1 MEKERKYVS
10 VEVKYGIHLKVADVR
25 DFMYGLC
32 LELHKRL
39 QKLAMTG
46 RTLTI
51 KLKVRKAGTP
61 REDPKSM
68 GYGMYHNKI
77 RSATLSQETDD
88 LDEIYKECMNILLQM
103 DALPTDIQGVGVQI
117 SRLEKRIDNSCTDS
131 TPNLSLQNDADTKS
145 SSKSTN
151 GLRTVSPEGFN
162 LELPSTDNGHSSVF
176 DRKKKPLIL
185 NSPHDTGVQTNC
197 SKSNEVRSN
206 MIFVGNETNEGK
218 SLQVQNTQDDLKEVA
233 RTQEG
238 NSQILVPQGPL
249 EYRLPRPQV
258 PFDLIPANDH
268 VDGSPYVRSL
278 TNHGKEEAADGGYN
292 LEKKGTSEI
301 PSADAGM
308 LCGSSFQDLGNYM
321 EDSPRCQLQF
331 HSNDSLES
339 NHDDLQNSSKN
350 FDLAVINDTNSKI
363 SQGNSSLQRSKD
375 DSNSQRLQEASK
387 PGCLQQYS
395 KSSSSEDVLSVT
407 DSQPCLSLSC
417 QDGLN
422 ERNSQGDSN
431 YSSSPTDAIYRSSHD
446 NSSSSSQELSILRN
460 FQDSSNNRC
469 SQVDSNFISSQRNGR
484 ESPHLT
490 RLPLRKRSKHLWRNV
505 HPEFLPDFWRK
516 SRYHHLST
524 WRLEHK
530 QFVNSLQKDK
540 QRRLPGKEKLRALMK
555 TAEMQEDLQERN
567 EHTNSCCSSLPSQ
580 TSIIPERDVN
590 SEKLPKERNVI
601 MHIDIDCFFVAVS
614 LLNRPDLIGKP
625 LAVTGP
631 ASVQRPRGMD
641 TWLEDSKGAYLEK
654 GILTCA
660 KANSIV
666 NSSREEICQ
675 QISLSQRIRE
685 DEESGTSE
693 HQVRNGQF
701 VSKEQRLHIGKNID
715 SEQHLCNQWKEN
727 NIEMEDG
734 AKCRKDMTDGAR
746 NEDDVSMVVSVG
758 SCQLF
763 NPLAEIASCSYEA
776 REFGV
781 GKGML
786 LSKAKELCP
795 HLHTVAY
802 DFEGYHRVSK
812 LFYETVASF
821 TSNIEAISCDELYI
835 DVTKTLMETG
845 ASPLEFA
852 QLVKDEIFAKTQ
864 CTASVGI
871 GSNTLLAKICTQ
883 RAKPNGIYLLEED
896 KVDEFMKRLPVTE
909 LKGVGEVTNNKLKSL
924 GISTCAELQ
933 RLSLPALQFHFGQK
947 IGQDL
952 YEHCR
957 GQRDQPIRVERKQK
971 VVSATINYG
980 IRFSG
985 FAEALKFVSNLAEA
999 VQKKL
1004 KKSGLAGRT
1013 ITLKLKVR
1021 KKDAP
1026 DLDPRYLGYGECD
1039 NKSRA
1044 KTLRQE
1050 TDDLC
1055 IIQRETQNLLLQSKA
1070 SPRDIRGVAVLMSLL
1085 KKVSSSSK
1093 RIKSLK
1099 DMLIKKGSEVK
1110 KTPSLI
1116 AERSEVTEP
1125 SEMVAR
1131 KAEAKHFPSSAEKS
1145 STYTNVTTVFQTEQP
1160 SSVLHDTANGKL
1172 EPVKSPNKTLQLESG
1187 FDQQFGHDHPQPA
1200 SPSSAVVTQDGLSS
1214 PLLKPLTMFSPKP
1227 DTSKRRNLSTGDL
1240 PTENSSSLDPD
1251 VLKELPP
1258 DILREVLE
1266 EERSKVKKAENL
1278 VKTFGHV
1285 DDLPSFTEIDP
1296 TCLDALP
1303 AEILGE
1309 LLSAYRRR
1317 VLASEKTPKK
1327 SPQNMFEIYKLRE
1340 KQRELSRARKVRKC
1354 VKNSRGK
1361 SSVQRSLFEVM
1372 NIQSAK
1378 VKLRRHS
1385 ALC

>member
-1 MEKERKYVS
+1 M
-10 VEVKYGIHLKVADVR
+10 
-25 DFMYGLC
+25 
-32 LELHKRL
+32 
-39 QKLAMTG
+39 
-46 RTLTI
+46 
-51 KLKVRKAGTP
+51 
-61 REDPKSM
+61 
-68 GYGMYHNKI
+68 
-77 RSATLSQETDD
+77 
-88 LDEIYKECMNILLQM
+88 
-103 DALPTDIQGVGVQI
+103 IQVGVQI
-117 SRLEKRIDNSCTDS
+117 SRLEKRIDNSSTDS

-268 VDGSPYVRSL
+268 VDGSPYVRIL

-301 PSADAGM
+301 PSAD
-308 LCGSSFQDLGNYM
+308 
-321 EDSPRCQLQF
+321 
-331 HSNDSLES
+331 
-339 NHDDLQNSSKN
+339 
-350 FDLAVINDTNSKI
+350 
-363 SQGNSSLQRSKD
+363 
-375 DSNSQRLQEASK
+375 
-387 PGCLQQYS
+387 
-395 KSSSSEDVLSVT
+395 
-407 DSQPCLSLSC
+407 
-417 QDGLN
+417 
-422 ERNSQGDSN
+422 
-431 YSSSPTDAIYRSSHD
+431 
-446 NSSSSSQELSILRN
+446 
-460 FQDSSNNRC
+460 
-469 SQVDSNFISSQRNGR
+469 
-484 ESPHLT
+484 
-490 RLPLRKRSKHLWRNV
+490 
-505 HPEFLPDFWRK
+505 
-516 SRYHHLST
+516 
-524 WRLEHK
+524 
-530 QFVNSLQKDK
+530 
-540 QRRLPGKEKLRALMK
+540 
-555 TAEMQEDLQERN
+555 
-567 EHTNSCCSSLPSQ
+567 
-580 TSIIPERDVN
+580 
-590 SEKLPKERNVI
+590 
-601 MHIDIDCFFVAVS
+601 AVS

-1055 IIQRETQNLLLQSKA
+1055 IIQRETQNLYCSRKPPPEIYEGLMDSCE
-1070 SPRDIRGVAVLMSLL
+1070 VAVLMSLL

-1116 AERSEVTEP
+1116 AKRSEVTEP

-1340 KQRELSRARKVRKC
+1340 KQREVSRARKVRKC